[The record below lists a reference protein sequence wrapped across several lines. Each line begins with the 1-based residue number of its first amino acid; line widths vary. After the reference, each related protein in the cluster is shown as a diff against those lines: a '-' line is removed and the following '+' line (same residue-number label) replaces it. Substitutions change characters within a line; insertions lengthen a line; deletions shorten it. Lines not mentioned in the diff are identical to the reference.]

1 MKQGISQTNSL
12 LIDFMSKSKSGKY
25 TRKRTLESEH
35 SGSDSE
41 AEPSEPENIPEKLPQ
56 TRTAPKRARYS
67 TQEGHSQTTK
77 IVQAPSEV
85 IETPLVEPSGP
96 GRPDKS
102 QGLDDDLIS
111 LFAGDDFNLS
121 DDNTMY

>member
-1 MKQGISQTNSL
+1 MKEGINQMNSL
-12 LIDFMSKSKSGKY
+12 FIDFMSKSKSGKDS
-25 TRKRTLESEH
+25 RKRTLYSEH

-41 AEPSEPENIPEKLPQ
+41 AEPSEPENIPVKFPQ

-96 GRPDKS
+96 DKVKV
-102 QGLDDDLIS
+102 LMM
-111 LFAGDDFNLS
+111 
-121 DDNTMY
+121 T